1 MNETNIKAGFKAT
14 GIFPVDK
21 EKYKISRLD
30 KFKLELYN
38 KWQSSGSQKDEEG
51 NPILEKTSPQETEWS
66 SNVEEMPST
75 SSICNIQAV
84 STPLMSTTVQSRIR
98 TTKDIINELQLHAPE
113 GMKYEIRL
121 VSKDES
127 VSIESVLKSRGRQ
140 TNDKKKKRK
149 RVKMNGS
156 ILTNEEFNEQV
167 ENFEANGTIAK
178 KRKAGRRK
186 RNADED
192 EEINSL
198 DLEEEEEIERR
209 MEREIQRQMDED
221 MRRVDTEDEM
231 VEESDDESEEM
242 NDETREDTV
251 VGMEDVEEER
261 RDVTEESVNE
271 QKKEKRTIKL
281 EINKNQVGK
290 YFAVF
295 WEKPKTYYWGK
306 LLKVFRDEVDGKI
319 QQAEFQF
326 LHKKSTSEDAVYWDW
341 PTKEDIDIVKVE
353 NCFWGPST
361 AVLTSVGRAKSYFGF
376 AEEEEVKDKFVF
388 LSKYGLHNA

>member
-1 MNETNIKAGFKAT
+1 MFAKDAPIDSELASCKVMKKLDEMEIAWTETQKESMKTKLKERIKKKQEGGRFPQPPGGSMHPAFSSDQPVNPGIIIEVIIHRGQKPKQKYLDDVESSLKDKPEDLDIFKFLKD
-14 GIFPVDK
+14 IMVRCWDFK
-21 EKYKISRLD
+21 EKNRPGI
-30 KFKLELYN
+30 
-38 KWQSSGSQKDEEG
+38 Q
-51 NPILEKTSPQETEWS
+51 
-66 SNVEEMPST
+66 
-75 SSICNIQAV
+75 QAV
-84 STPLMSTTVQSRIR
+84 STPSTSTTVQSRIR

-113 GMKYEIRL
+113 GMK
-121 VSKDES
+121 
-127 VSIESVLKSRGRQ
+127 
-140 TNDKKKKRK
+140 KKEK

-192 EEINSL
+192 EEINLL

-242 NDETREDTV
+242 NDKTREDTV
-251 VGMEDVEEER
+251 VRMEDVEEER

-271 QKKEKRTIKL
+271 QKKEKRKFKL
-281 EINKNQVGK
+281 EINKKQVGK

-319 QQAEFQF
+319 EQAEFKF
-326 LHKKSTSEDAVYWDW
+326 WDKKSTSEDAVYWDW
-341 PTKEDIDIVKVE
+341 QTKEDIDIVTV
-353 NCFWGPST
+353 
-361 AVLTSVGRAKSYFGF
+361 
-376 AEEEEVKDKFVF
+376 
-388 LSKYGLHNA
+388 

>member
-1 MNETNIKAGFKAT
+1 
-14 GIFPVDK
+14 
-21 EKYKISRLD
+21 
-30 KFKLELYN
+30 
-38 KWQSSGSQKDEEG
+38 
-51 NPILEKTSPQETEWS
+51 
-66 SNVEEMPST
+66 
-75 SSICNIQAV
+75 
-84 STPLMSTTVQSRIR
+84 
-98 TTKDIINELQLHAPE
+98 
-113 GMKYEIRL
+113 
-121 VSKDES
+121 
-127 VSIESVLKSRGRQ
+127 
-140 TNDKKKKRK
+140 
-149 RVKMNGS
+149 MNGS

-178 KRKAGRRK
+178 KRKAGRRR

-198 DLEEEEEIERR
+198 DLEEEEIER

-242 NDETREDTV
+242 NDKTREDTV
-251 VGMEDVEEER
+251 VRMEDVEEER

-271 QKKEKRTIKL
+271 QKKEKRTFKL
-281 EINKNQVGK
+281 EINKKQVVK

-319 QQAEFQF
+319 EQVEFKF
-326 LHKKSTSEDAVYWDW
+326 WDKKSTSEDAVYWDW
-341 PTKEDIDIVKVE
+341 QTKEDIDTVTVE

-376 AEEEEVKDKFVF
+376 AEEEEHSDMRPLTIMTEESELFDLILGEIGMQVDAFNVIPAMAIIAFYPPRVTQRILQGYENIFAYWPPHRSWTDVEKVIK
-388 LSKYGLHNA
+388 KET

>member
-1 MNETNIKAGFKAT
+1 
-14 GIFPVDK
+14 
-21 EKYKISRLD
+21 
-30 KFKLELYN
+30 
-38 KWQSSGSQKDEEG
+38 
-51 NPILEKTSPQETEWS
+51 
-66 SNVEEMPST
+66 
-75 SSICNIQAV
+75 
-84 STPLMSTTVQSRIR
+84 
-98 TTKDIINELQLHAPE
+98 
-113 GMKYEIRL
+113 MKYEIRL

-127 VSIESVLKSRGRQ
+127 VSIESVLKSTGRQ

-167 ENFEANGTIAK
+167 ENFEANGTIVK

-198 DLEEEEEIERR
+198 NLEEEEEIERR

-221 MRRVDTEDEM
+221 MRRVDTEDEI

-251 VGMEDVEEER
+251 VRMED
-261 RDVTEESVNE
+261 
-271 QKKEKRTIKL
+271 
-281 EINKNQVGK
+281 
-290 YFAVF
+290 
-295 WEKPKTYYWGK
+295 
-306 LLKVFRDEVDGKI
+306 VFRDEVDGKI
-319 QQAEFQF
+319 EQAEFKF
-326 LHKKSTSEDAVYWDW
+326 WDKKSTSEDAVYWDW
-341 PTKEDIDIVKVE
+341 PTKEDIDIVNVE

-376 AEEEEVKDKFVF
+376 AEEEVKEKFVF

>member
-1 MNETNIKAGFKAT
+1 MKKAIQFWKRPVHRKLNGQVMWKKCHPPHQSAT
-14 GIFPVDK
+14 
-21 EKYKISRLD
+21 
-30 KFKLELYN
+30 FKLFPHRRRAPQYN
-38 KWQSSGSQKDEEG
+38 HGSEQ
-51 NPILEKTSPQETEWS
+51 QR
-66 SNVEEMPST
+66 T
-75 SSICNIQAV
+75 SS
-84 STPLMSTTVQSRIR
+84 MR
-98 TTKDIINELQLHAPE
+98 D
-113 GMKYEIRL
+113 
-121 VSKDES
+121 
-127 VSIESVLKSRGRQ
+127 
-140 TNDKKKKRK
+140 DKQMTRRKKEK

-198 DLEEEEEIERR
+198 DLEEEEIERR
-209 MEREIQRQMDED
+209 MEREIQRRMDED

-242 NDETREDTV
+242 NDKTREDTV
-251 VGMEDVEEER
+251 VRMEDVEEER

-271 QKKEKRTIKL
+271 QKKEKRKFKL
-281 EINKNQVGK
+281 EINKKQVGK

-319 QQAEFQF
+319 EQAEFKF
-326 LHKKSTSEDAVYWDW
+326 WDKKSTSEDAVYWDW
-341 PTKEDIDIVKVE
+341 QTKEDIDIVTVE

-376 AEEEEVKDKFVF
+376 AEEEEVKEKFVF

>member
-1 MNETNIKAGFKAT
+1 
-14 GIFPVDK
+14 
-21 EKYKISRLD
+21 
-30 KFKLELYN
+30 
-38 KWQSSGSQKDEEG
+38 
-51 NPILEKTSPQETEWS
+51 
-66 SNVEEMPST
+66 
-75 SSICNIQAV
+75 
-84 STPLMSTTVQSRIR
+84 
-98 TTKDIINELQLHAPE
+98 
-113 GMKYEIRL
+113 MKYEIRL

-167 ENFEANGTIAK
+167 ENFEANGIIAK

-242 NDETREDTV
+242 NNETREDTV
-251 VGMEDVEEER
+251 VRMEDVEEER

-271 QKKEKRTIKL
+271 QKKERRTIKL

-290 YFAVF
+290 
-295 WEKPKTYYWGK
+295 
-306 LLKVFRDEVDGKI
+306 DEVDGKI
-319 QQAEFQF
+319 EQAEFKF
-326 LHKKSTSEDAVYWDW
+326 WDKKSTSEDAVYWDW
-341 PTKEDIDIVKVE
+341 PTKDEIDIVNVE

-376 AEEEEVKDKFVF
+376 AEEEEVKEKFVF

>member
-1 MNETNIKAGFKAT
+1 MT
-14 GIFPVDK
+14 
-21 EKYKISRLD
+21 R
-30 KFKLELYN
+30 
-38 KWQSSGSQKDEEG
+38 
-51 NPILEKTSPQETEWS
+51 
-66 SNVEEMPST
+66 
-75 SSICNIQAV
+75 
-84 STPLMSTTVQSRIR
+84 R
-98 TTKDIINELQLHAPE
+98 
-113 GMKYEIRL
+113 
-121 VSKDES
+121 
-127 VSIESVLKSRGRQ
+127 
-140 TNDKKKKRK
+140 KKK

-192 EEINSL
+192 KEINSL

-209 MEREIQRQMDED
+209 IEREIQRQMDED

-251 VGMEDVEEER
+251 VRMEDVEEER
-261 RDVTEESVNE
+261 RDVTEES
-271 QKKEKRTIKL
+271 
-281 EINKNQVGK
+281 
-290 YFAVF
+290 
-295 WEKPKTYYWGK
+295 GK

-319 QQAEFQF
+319 EQAEFKF
-326 LHKKSTSEDAVYWDW
+326 WDKKSTSEDAVYWDW
-341 PTKEDIDIVKVE
+341 PTKEDIDIVNVE

-376 AEEEEVKDKFVF
+376 AEEEEVKEKFVF

>member
-1 MNETNIKAGFKAT
+1 MW
-14 GIFPVDK
+14 
-21 EKYKISRLD
+21 SR
-30 KFKLELYN
+30 
-38 KWQSSGSQKDEEG
+38 
-51 NPILEKTSPQETEWS
+51 
-66 SNVEEMPST
+66 
-75 SSICNIQAV
+75 AV
-84 STPLMSTTVQSRIR
+84 STPSTSTTVQSRIR

-127 VSIESVLKSRGRQ
+127 FSIESVLKSRGRQ

-178 KRKAGRRK
+178 KRKVGRRK
-186 RNADED
+186 RNTDED

-251 VGMEDVEEER
+251 VRMEDVEEER

-271 QKKEKRTIKL
+271 QKKEKRTIEL
-281 EINKNQVGK
+281 EINKKQVGK

-319 QQAEFQF
+319 EQAEFKF
-326 LHKKSTSEDAVYWDW
+326 CDKKSTSEDAVYWDW
-341 PTKEDIDIVKVE
+341 QIKEDIDIVNVE

-376 AEEEEVKDKFVF
+376 AEEDEVKEKFVF